1 MINIISVLDLSRLV
15 ACQKCAQYSRKIFF
29 FHDFYHREKQ
39 TIKIP
44 ILYFDILL
52 QSDYSR
58 TKKRVNRIYLSAKT
72 MNPFLFILYF
82 LLSLKVIELYFY
94 KIS

>member
-39 TIKIP
+39 MIKIP

-52 QSDYSR
+52 QSD
-58 TKKRVNRIYLSAKT
+58 
-72 MNPFLFILYF
+72 
-82 LLSLKVIELYFY
+82 
-94 KIS
+94 